1 PQHIIVIAVLQTP
14 EIDDH
19 VDFLRAVVDR
29 GFGFEPLGVGVRR
42 SERKADDRRHFYVA
56 AVKQMASLNHPRSVY
71 ANSIEMV
78 LARLGT
84 EPFDV
89 FRRGVRSE
97 QRVVDIAGEVL
108 GLHREESAS
117 SAGSY
122 PPQESRSR
130 DSNILMRSLMDAIC

>member
-42 SERKADDRRHFYVA
+42 SERKADDRGHLHSA
-56 AVKQMASLNHPRSVY
+56 AAKQMASLNHPRSVY
-71 ANSIEMV
+71 ANSMEMV

-84 EPFDV
+84 APFDV
-89 FRRGVRSE
+89 FRRGARPE
-97 QRVVDIAGEVL
+97 QRVVDTAREALALQRKEGE
-108 GLHREESAS
+108 AS
-117 SAGSY
+117 VGPS
-122 PPQESRSR
+122 PLQESTSR
-130 DSNILMRSLMDAIC
+130 DSNILMGSFMDAIC